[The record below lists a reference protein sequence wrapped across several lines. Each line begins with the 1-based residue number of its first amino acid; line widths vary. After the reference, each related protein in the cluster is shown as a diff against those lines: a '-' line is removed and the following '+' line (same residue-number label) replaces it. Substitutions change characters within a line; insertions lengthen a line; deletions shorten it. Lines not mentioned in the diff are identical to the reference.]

1 MEPGKAPMV
10 ALLTWRTAR
19 LVRRVAERARQSE
32 GAAERS
38 RVMRGERRPS
48 ATRPT
53 LASSSRERWRRRER
67 ARWRRSAE
75 MCWRQVK
82 RAGTRAGELKR
93 RRRKRESEWE
103 RRVRWW
109 SAWSLEGRGE
119 EGEVRVEIRV

>member
-1 MEPGKAPMV
+1 M
-10 ALLTWRTAR
+10 TWRTAR
-19 LVRRVAERARQSE
+19 LVRRVAARARQSE
-32 GAAERS
+32 GAAEER
-38 RVMRGERRPS
+38 RREIKGERRPS

-53 LASSSRERWRRRER
+53 LASSSRERWRSRER
-67 ARWRRSAE
+67 ARWRRSAAE
-75 MCWRQVK
+75 MCWRKVR